1 MGFRSRKNETE
12 TLADTLSGLPPQPGD
27 WTPEQ
32 LAEFTQQSNRAMR
45 EQNGL
50 DPNAS

>member
-12 TLADTLSGLPPQPGD
+12 TLADTLNGLPPQPAE

-32 LAEFTQQSNRAMR
+32 LAQFTEQSNRAMR